1 MDFKESVEKLLNEAL
16 TEQPDLFLIKLSI
29 GADHSIRV
37 TLDGDKDVTLVQCM
51 QVSRQIEHNLDREE
65 VDFSL
70 EVGSVGVGSRLVQ
83 TRQFIKNI
91 GRKLEVKSENVAFKG
106 NLVQADDQAIVLEW
120 KARQPKPVG
129 KGKVTVT
136 KTKTIEYSLIDE
148 AKVILNL

>member
-16 TEQPDLFLIKLSI
+16 TEQPDLFLIKLTI

-37 TLDGDKDVTLVQCM
+37 TLDGDKGVTLEQCM
-51 QVSRQIEHNLDREE
+51 QVSRKIEHNLDREE

-70 EVGSVGVGSRLVQ
+70 EVGSVGVGSPLVQ

-91 GRKLEVKSENVAFKG
+91 GRKLEVKSENAAFKG

-120 KARQPKPVG
+120 KAREPKPVG

>member
-1 MDFKESVEKLLNEAL
+1 MDFKKRVEELLNEAL
-16 TEQPDLFLIKLSI
+16 TEQADLFLIDLRI

-37 TLDGDKDVTLVQCM
+37 ILDGDHGVTLEQCM
-51 QVSRQIEHNLDREE
+51 QVSRKIEHNMDREE

-70 EVGSVGVGSRLVQ
+70 EVGSVGVGSPLVQ

-91 GRKLEVKSENVAFKG
+91 GRKLEVRVENKEYKG
-106 NLVQADDQAIVLEW
+106 NLVQADEASIVLEW
-120 KARQPKPVG
+120 KAREPKPVG

-136 KTKTIEYSLIDE
+136 KTKTIDYSLIDE